1 MAEGDNKLL
10 KILAIGCGAILLLG
24 CCAVGGVVY
33 YFKTQS
39 DAPANAAHS
48 FFKDLRD
55 GNHEKARRRM
65 SGAYQ
70 GSHPTEA
77 FQQSLTSV
85 PALTQQSD
93 ATFANRN
100 VSGSTATLSGT
111 LKTPSGE
118 APVEVILSE
127 MNDAWYIDSVS
138 VNGTPLP

>member
-10 KILAIGCGAILLLG
+10 KILAIGCGAVLLLG
-24 CCAVGGVVY
+24 CCIAGGVVY
-33 YFKTQS
+33 YFKSKS

-55 GNHEKARRRM
+55 GNQEKARRRM

-70 GSHPTEA
+70 GSHPIAA
-77 FQQSLTSV
+77 FQQSLAAV

-100 VSGSTATLSGT
+100 VSEGTASLSGT
-111 LKTPSGE
+111 LKTSSGE
-118 APVEVILSE
+118 APVEVMLTE
-127 MNDAWYIDSVS
+127 MNDAWYIESVS